1 MGEFNQSKY
10 IADYIKQNYDTI
22 KFQLPKG
29 YKDKVKK
36 LANDN
41 GCKSMNEYIRQLID
55 KQLDKQ

>member
-10 IADYIKQNYDTI
+10 ISDYIKQNYDTI

-36 LANDN
+36 LTAEN

-55 KQLDKQ
+55 KQ